1 MQNIK
6 AAVAVFCTACICA
19 ELTAQLTGQGWAR
32 RSIKA
37 VAGLYILAVVLCVL
51 PQAKGEWK
59 AFALPVASSVELGT
73 QKETVL
79 RAAESQLEET
89 LEAHCREELG
99 AEVAI
104 RIELEETA
112 EGVQVHAEN
121 EIETMVKAKGFAD
134 CLCFLQSGRAD
145 LTVMTSGDALTAAQ
159 VAQIRD
165 IVLSKSSVTA
175 QNITIVE
182 VK

>member
-51 PQAKGEWK
+51 PQAKGEWQ
-59 AFALPVASSVELGT
+59 AFTLPAASSVELGT

-79 RAAESQLEET
+79 CAAASQ
-89 LEAHCREELG
+89 
-99 AEVAI
+99 
-104 RIELEETA
+104 LEETA
-112 EGVQVHAEN
+112 EGVQVH
-121 EIETMVKAKGFAD
+121 
-134 CLCFLQSGRAD
+134 S
-145 LTVMTSGDALTAAQ
+145 LTVTPTGEVEETRDAVEELLQHTL
-159 VAQIRD
+159 D
-165 IVLSKSSVTA
+165 ISPVWDVPGGENTP
-175 QNITIVE
+175 
-182 VK
+182 

>member
-51 PQAKGEWK
+51 PQAKGEWQ
-59 AFALPVASSVELGT
+59 ALTLPAVSSVELGT

-79 RAAESQLEET
+79 CAAASQLEDT
-89 LEAHCREELG
+89 LEARCREELG

-112 EGVQVHAEN
+112 EGVQVH
-121 EIETMVKAKGFAD
+121 
-134 CLCFLQSGRAD
+134 S
-145 LTVMTSGDALTAAQ
+145 LTVTPTGEVEETRDA
-159 VAQIRD
+159 
-165 IVLSKSSVTA
+165 
-175 QNITIVE
+175 VE
-182 VK
+182 ELLQHTLGVSLVWDVPGGENAP

>member
-19 ELTAQLTGQGWAR
+19 ELTAQFTGQGWAR

-51 PQAKGEWK
+51 PQAKGEWQ
-59 AFALPVASSVELGT
+59 AFSLPAASSVELGT

-79 RAAESQLEET
+79 RAAASQLEDT
-89 LEAHCREELG
+89 LEARCREELG

-104 RIELEETA
+104 CVELEETA
-112 EGVQVHAEN
+112 EGVQVH
-121 EIETMVKAKGFAD
+121 
-134 CLCFLQSGRAD
+134 S
-145 LTVMTSGDALTAAQ
+145 LTVTPMREAEETRDAVEELLQHTL
-159 VAQIRD
+159 D
-165 IVLSKSSVTA
+165 ISPVWDVPGGENTP
-175 QNITIVE
+175 
-182 VK
+182 

>member
-37 VAGLYILAVVLCVL
+37 VAGLYILAVVLC
-51 PQAKGEWK
+51 ASAGKEEWQTS
-59 AFALPVASSVELGT
+59 ALPAASSVELGT

-79 RAAESQLEET
+79 RAAASQLEET
-89 LEAHCREELG
+89 LEARCREELG
-99 AEVAI
+99 TEVAI

-112 EGVQVHAEN
+112 EGVQVH
-121 EIETMVKAKGFAD
+121 
-134 CLCFLQSGRAD
+134 S
-145 LTVMTSGDALTAAQ
+145 LTVTPTGEVEETRDA
-159 VAQIRD
+159 
-165 IVLSKSSVTA
+165 
-175 QNITIVE
+175 VE
-182 VK
+182 ELLQHTLGVSPVWNVPGGENAP

>member
-51 PQAKGEWK
+51 PQAKGEWQT
-59 AFALPVASSVELGT
+59 FALPAASSVELGT

-79 RAAESQLEET
+79 CAAASQLEET
-89 LEAHCREELG
+89 LEARCREELG

-112 EGVQVHAEN
+112 EEGVQVH
-121 EIETMVKAKGFAD
+121 
-134 CLCFLQSGRAD
+134 S
-145 LTVMTSGDALTAAQ
+145 LTVTPMGEAEETRDA
-159 VAQIRD
+159 
-165 IVLSKSSVTA
+165 
-175 QNITIVE
+175 VE
-182 VK
+182 ELLQHTLGVSPVWNVPGGENAP

>member
-1 MQNIK
+1 MQGLK
-6 AAVAVFCTACICA
+6 AAMAVFCTACICA

-51 PQAKGEWK
+51 PQAKGEWQT
-59 AFALPVASSVELGT
+59 FALPAASSVELGT

-79 RAAESQLEET
+79 CAAASQLEET
-89 LEAHCREELG
+89 LEARCREELG

-112 EGVQVHAEN
+112 DGVQVH
-121 EIETMVKAKGFAD
+121 
-134 CLCFLQSGRAD
+134 S
-145 LTVMTSGDALTAAQ
+145 LTVTPTGEAEETRDA
-159 VAQIRD
+159 
-165 IVLSKSSVTA
+165 
-175 QNITIVE
+175 VE
-182 VK
+182 ELLQHTLGVSPVWDVPGGENAP

>member
-19 ELTAQLTGQGWAR
+19 ELTAQLTGQGLAR

-51 PQAKGEWK
+51 PQAKGEWQ
-59 AFALPVASSVELGT
+59 AFSLPAASSVKLGT

-79 RAAESQLEET
+79 RAAASQLEDT
-89 LEAHCREELG
+89 LEARCREELG

-112 EGVQVHAEN
+112 EGVQVH
-121 EIETMVKAKGFAD
+121 
-134 CLCFLQSGRAD
+134 S
-145 LTVMTSGDALTAAQ
+145 LTVTPMREAEETRDAVEELLQHTL
-159 VAQIRD
+159 D
-165 IVLSKSSVTA
+165 ISPVWDVPGGENTP
-175 QNITIVE
+175 
-182 VK
+182 

>member
-51 PQAKGEWK
+51 PQAKGEWQT
-59 AFALPVASSVELGT
+59 FALPAASSVELGT

-79 RAAESQLEET
+79 RAAASQLEET
-89 LEAHCREELG
+89 LEARCR
-99 AEVAI
+99 AEVTI

-112 EGVQVHAEN
+112 EGVQVH
-121 EIETMVKAKGFAD
+121 
-134 CLCFLQSGRAD
+134 S
-145 LTVMTSGDALTAAQ
+145 LTVTPTGEAEETRDA
-159 VAQIRD
+159 
-165 IVLSKSSVTA
+165 
-175 QNITIVE
+175 VE
-182 VK
+182 ELLQHTLGVSPVWDVPGGENAP

>member
-51 PQAKGEWK
+51 PQAKGEWQT
-59 AFALPVASSVELGT
+59 FALPAASSVE
-73 QKETVL
+73 
-79 RAAESQLEET
+79 
-89 LEAHCREELG
+89 REELG

-104 RIELEETA
+104 RIELEETS
-112 EGVQVHAEN
+112 EGVQVH
-121 EIETMVKAKGFAD
+121 
-134 CLCFLQSGRAD
+134 S
-145 LTVMTSGDALTAAQ
+145 LTVTPMGEAEETLDA
-159 VAQIRD
+159 
-165 IVLSKSSVTA
+165 
-175 QNITIVE
+175 VE
-182 VK
+182 ELLQHTLGVSPVWDVPGEENAP

>member
-51 PQAKGEWK
+51 PQAKGEWQ
-59 AFALPVASSVELGT
+59 AFSLPAVSSVELGT

-79 RAAESQLEET
+79 RAAASQLEDT
-89 LEAHCREELG
+89 LEARCREELG

-112 EGVQVHAEN
+112 EGVQVHSLTVTPTGEAE
-121 EIETMVKAKGFAD
+121 ETRDAVEE
-134 CLCFLQSGRAD
+134 FLQHTLGVSPVWDVPGGENAP
-145 LTVMTSGDALTAAQ
+145 
-159 VAQIRD
+159 
-165 IVLSKSSVTA
+165 
-175 QNITIVE
+175 
-182 VK
+182 

>member
-51 PQAKGEWK
+51 PRAKGEWQT
-59 AFALPVASSVELGT
+59 FALPAASSVELGT

-79 RAAESQLEET
+79 RAAASQLEET
-89 LEAHCREELG
+89 LEVRCREELD

-104 RIELEETA
+104 RIELEETS
-112 EGVQVHAEN
+112 EGVQVH
-121 EIETMVKAKGFAD
+121 
-134 CLCFLQSGRAD
+134 S
-145 LTVMTSGDALTAAQ
+145 LTVTPMGKAEETRDA
-159 VAQIRD
+159 
-165 IVLSKSSVTA
+165 
-175 QNITIVE
+175 VE
-182 VK
+182 ELLQHTLGVSPVWDVPGGENAP

>member
-51 PQAKGEWK
+51 PQAKGEWQ
-59 AFALPVASSVELGT
+59 AFALP
-73 QKETVL
+73 
-79 RAAESQLEET
+79 AASQLEDT
-89 LEAHCREELG
+89 LEARCREELG
-99 AEVAI
+99 AEVTI

-112 EGVQVHAEN
+112 EGVQVH
-121 EIETMVKAKGFAD
+121 
-134 CLCFLQSGRAD
+134 S
-145 LTVMTSGDALTAAQ
+145 LTVTPTGEVEETRDA
-159 VAQIRD
+159 
-165 IVLSKSSVTA
+165 
-175 QNITIVE
+175 VE
-182 VK
+182 ELLQHTLGVSPVWNVPGGENTP

>member
-37 VAGLYILAVVLCVL
+37 VTGLYILAVVLCVL
-51 PQAKGEWK
+51 PQAKGEWQT
-59 AFALPVASSVELGT
+59 FALPAASSVELGT

-79 RAAESQLEET
+79 RTAASQLEET
-89 LEAHCREELG
+89 LEVRCREELG

-112 EGVQVHAEN
+112 EGVQVH
-121 EIETMVKAKGFAD
+121 
-134 CLCFLQSGRAD
+134 S
-145 LTVMTSGDALTAAQ
+145 LTVTPMGEAEETRDA
-159 VAQIRD
+159 
-165 IVLSKSSVTA
+165 
-175 QNITIVE
+175 VE
-182 VK
+182 ELLQQTLGASPVWDVPGGENAP

>member
-51 PQAKGEWK
+51 PQAKGEWQ
-59 AFALPVASSVELGT
+59 AFSLPAASSVE
-73 QKETVL
+73 
-79 RAAESQLEET
+79 ESQLLEET
-89 LEAHCREELG
+89 LEARCREELG
-99 AEVAI
+99 AEIAI

-112 EGVQVHAEN
+112 EGVQVH
-121 EIETMVKAKGFAD
+121 
-134 CLCFLQSGRAD
+134 S
-145 LTVMTSGDALTAAQ
+145 LTVTPTGEVEETRDAVEELLQHTL
-159 VAQIRD
+159 D
-165 IVLSKSSVTA
+165 ISPVWDVPGGENTP
-175 QNITIVE
+175 
-182 VK
+182 

>member
-51 PQAKGEWK
+51 PQAKGEWQ
-59 AFALPVASSVELGT
+59 AFSITAASSVELET

-79 RAAESQLEET
+79 RAAASQLEET
-89 LEAHCREELG
+89 LEARCREELG

-112 EGVQVHAEN
+112 EGVQVH
-121 EIETMVKAKGFAD
+121 
-134 CLCFLQSGRAD
+134 S
-145 LTVMTSGDALTAAQ
+145 LTVTPMGEAEETRDAVEELLQHTL
-159 VAQIRD
+159 D
-165 IVLSKSSVTA
+165 ISPVWDVPGGENA
-175 QNITIVE
+175 P
-182 VK
+182 

>member
-51 PQAKGEWK
+51 PQAKGEWQ
-59 AFALPVASSVELGT
+59 AFALPAASSVELGT

-79 RAAESQLEET
+79 RAAASQLEAT
-89 LEAHCREELG
+89 LEARCREELG
-99 AEVAI
+99 AEVTIVRVHSLTVTPMGEA
-104 RIELEETA
+104 EETRDA
-112 EGVQVHAEN
+112 VEKLLQHTLGVSPVWNVPGGEN
-121 EIETMVKAKGFAD
+121 AP
-134 CLCFLQSGRAD
+134 
-145 LTVMTSGDALTAAQ
+145 
-159 VAQIRD
+159 
-165 IVLSKSSVTA
+165 
-175 QNITIVE
+175 
-182 VK
+182 

>member
-51 PQAKGEWK
+51 PQAKGE
-59 AFALPVASSVELGT
+59 LGT
-73 QKETVL
+73 QKATVL
-79 RAAESQLEET
+79 RAAASQLEDT
-89 LEAHCREELG
+89 LEARCREELG
-99 AEVAI
+99 AEVTI

-112 EGVQVHAEN
+112 EGVQVH
-121 EIETMVKAKGFAD
+121 
-134 CLCFLQSGRAD
+134 S
-145 LTVMTSGDALTAAQ
+145 LTVTPMGEAEETRDA
-159 VAQIRD
+159 
-165 IVLSKSSVTA
+165 
-175 QNITIVE
+175 VE
-182 VK
+182 ELLQHTLGVSPVWDVPGGENTP

>member
-37 VAGLYILAVVLCVL
+37 VAGLYVLAVVLCVL
-51 PQAKGEWK
+51 PQAKGEWQ
-59 AFALPVASSVELGT
+59 AFALPAASSVELGT

-79 RAAESQLEET
+79 RTAASQLEAT
-89 LEAHCREELG
+89 LEARCREELG
-99 AEVAI
+99 AEVTI

-112 EGVQVHAEN
+112 EGVQVH
-121 EIETMVKAKGFAD
+121 
-134 CLCFLQSGRAD
+134 S
-145 LTVMTSGDALTAAQ
+145 LTVTPMGEAEETRDA
-159 VAQIRD
+159 
-165 IVLSKSSVTA
+165 
-175 QNITIVE
+175 VE
-182 VK
+182 ELLQHTLGVSPVWNVPGGENAP

>member
-6 AAVAVFCTACICA
+6 AAGGAFCPAGISA
-19 ELTAQLTGQGWAR
+19 GAPEQLTGQGWAR

-51 PQAKGEWK
+51 PKAKGEWQT
-59 AFALPVASSVELGT
+59 FALPAASSVELGT

-79 RAAESQLEET
+79 RAAASQLEDT
-89 LEAHCREELG
+89 LEARCREELG

-112 EGVQVHAEN
+112 EGVQVH
-121 EIETMVKAKGFAD
+121 
-134 CLCFLQSGRAD
+134 S
-145 LTVMTSGDALTAAQ
+145 LTVTPMGEAEETRDA
-159 VAQIRD
+159 
-165 IVLSKSSVTA
+165 
-175 QNITIVE
+175 VE
-182 VK
+182 ELLQHTLGVSPVWNVPGGENAP

>member
-51 PQAKGEWK
+51 PQAKGEWQ
-59 AFALPVASSVELGT
+59 AFTHPAASSVELGT

-79 RAAESQLEET
+79 RTAASQLEDT
-89 LEAHCREELG
+89 LEARCREELG
-99 AEVAI
+99 AEVTI
-104 RIELEETA
+104 RIELKR
-112 EGVQVHAEN
+112 QR
-121 EIETMVKAKGFAD
+121 
-134 CLCFLQSGRAD
+134 RAYR
-145 LTVMTSGDALTAAQ
+145 S
-159 VAQIRD
+159 IP
-165 IVLSKSSVTA
+165 
-175 QNITIVE
+175 
-182 VK
+182 